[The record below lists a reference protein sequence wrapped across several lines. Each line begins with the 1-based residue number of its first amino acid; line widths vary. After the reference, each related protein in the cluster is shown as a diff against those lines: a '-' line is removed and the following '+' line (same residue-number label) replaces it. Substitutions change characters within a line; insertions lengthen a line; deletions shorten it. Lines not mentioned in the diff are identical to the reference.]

1 MAHEIADRPRTRSPT
16 VAQAADKCATWNLLS
31 MSPFDTRHLQQLTAG
46 PRRPNPVGR
55 PAKGKDEL
63 SQIAR
68 IRRAAQLLR
77 AAGWIVKEPT

>member
-1 MAHEIADRPRTRSPT
+1 
-16 VAQAADKCATWNLLS
+16 
-31 MSPFDTRHLQQLTAG
+31 MSPFDVRHLQQLTAG